1 MLHVILIVAQ
11 RETSN
16 SGGEMVVGEG
26 SLLKMFGG
34 HDRKAH
40 RQTASEHFP

>member
-16 SGGEMVVGEG
+16 SEGEMVVDEG

-34 HDRKAH
+34 HYREAH
-40 RQTASEHFP
+40 R

>member
-26 SLLKMFGG
+26 SLLKMFSG

-40 RQTASEHFP
+40 R

>member
-16 SGGEMVVGEG
+16 YEGEMIVDEG
-26 SLLKMFGG
+26 SLLKRFGG
-34 HDRKAH
+34 HYKKAH
-40 RQTASEHFP
+40 R